1 MTDPQQL
8 WMLVGGNG
16 AGKSTFF
23 RLYLE
28 SKGIQFINAD
38 NIAKT
43 LGHENQERLAYQAA
57 KVAGQIREDFL
68 LKGLSFCFETV
79 FSHPS
84 KIDFMADAKARGYE
98 VILVFIH
105 LDGDQLN
112 QARVEQRVNE
122 GGHNVPTEKIISR
135 IPRTL
140 NHVRQALP
148 LADAAYILDNSLRD
162 DPYQQVAVLK
172 DGRIM
177 LLKKPL
183 PRWAEEVLIDYLADY
198 CS

>member
-98 VILVFIH
+98 VILVLSIWT
-105 LDGDQLN
+105 GISSTKPGWSSEST
-112 QARVEQRVNE
+112 RVDTMSRQRR
-122 GGHNVPTEKIISR
+122 SS
-135 IPRTL
+135 
-140 NHVRQALP
+140 HVFPAH
-148 LADAAYILDNSLRD
+148 
-162 DPYQQVAVLK
+162 
-172 DGRIM
+172 
-177 LLKKPL
+177 
-183 PRWAEEVLIDYLADY
+183 
-198 CS
+198 

>member
-1 MTDPQQL
+1 MTDRKQL

-68 LKGLSFCFETV
+68 LKGLSFCFETI

-84 KIDFMADAKARGYE
+84 KIDFMA
-98 VILVFIH
+98 
-105 LDGDQLN
+105 
-112 QARVEQRVNE
+112 
-122 GGHNVPTEKIISR
+122 
-135 IPRTL
+135 
-140 NHVRQALP
+140 
-148 LADAAYILDNSLRD
+148 
-162 DPYQQVAVLK
+162 
-172 DGRIM
+172 
-177 LLKKPL
+177 
-183 PRWAEEVLIDYLADY
+183 
-198 CS
+198 